1 MMTSIADIE
10 ILILVMAWTVLNHS
24 LVQDWIAGRGRDK
37 GVTV

>member
-24 LVQDWIAGRGRDK
+24 LIQDWIAGRGQDQ
-37 GVTV
+37 GVKV